1 MTRSFISRQK
11 KTGTVRG
18 YDGRLI
24 QVEASDITVTRLKG
38 GEYRCYKCPAKPIVA
53 GQYVN
58 HVQTQDASRMVLHVV
73 DHHLMA
79 GHAVAIA
86 GLKRLAEEAV
96 RDA

>member
-1 MTRSFISRQK
+1 MTKNYMSRQA

-18 YDGRLI
+18 YDGWLV

-58 HVQTQDASRMVLHVV
+58 HLQTLDAARMVLHVV
-73 DHHLMA
+73 DHHMMA
-79 GHAVAIA
+79 GHAVSVS